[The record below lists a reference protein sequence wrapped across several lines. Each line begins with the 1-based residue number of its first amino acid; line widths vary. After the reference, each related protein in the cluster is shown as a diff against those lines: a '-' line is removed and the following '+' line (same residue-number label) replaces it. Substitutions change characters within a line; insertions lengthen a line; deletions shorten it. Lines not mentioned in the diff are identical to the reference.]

1 MFDIKEA
8 EGNLIRRKE
17 IGNMTK
23 PGEDLHGLYKTTEG
37 TKDLL

>member
-8 EGNLIRRKE
+8 EGNLIRRRA
-17 IGNMTK
+17 IGSMTK
-23 PGEDLHGLYKTTEG
+23 LGEDLHGLYKTTEE